1 MRFKNIGIVI
11 VFCAG
16 FASASRVAIASDRP
30 FWPKDFR
37 ESPVQPK
44 SVYHPG
50 SLFSAPSWP
59 SSVRRVVVLPVA
71 CGLTDL
77 PADYFSAHDSIW
89 RSALQA
95 SHRAEFVFL
104 PRTEL
109 ARLIGKTSFSTSE
122 NLPAYFWEKL
132 VAHTGADAVV
142 FLEVTQFSPY
152 GTIEIGFRAR
162 ITEIHSRVTIWAAE
176 DVIQFDAVSVSQVLK
191 DGLNRKDSRSPI
203 ASEVS
208 GVRLTPSRAVSYI
221 SLDLAQTLPPRIF

>member
-11 VFCAG
+11 VFLAG

-37 ESPVQPK
+37 ENSVQSK
-44 SVYHPG
+44 SVYRPG
-50 SLFSAPSWP
+50 SLFAAPSWP
-59 SSVRRVVVLPVA
+59 SYVRRVVVLPVA
-71 CGLTDL
+71 CGLSDL

-132 VAHTGADAVV
+132 AAHTGADAVA

-162 ITEIHSRVTIWAAE
+162 ITEIHSRVTIDEA
-176 DVIQFDAVSVSQVLK
+176 SVSQVLNDSLK
-191 DGLNRKDSRSPI
+191 RKDSRSPI

-208 GVRLTPSRAVSYI
+208 GVRLTPLKAVSYI
-221 SLDLAQTLPPRIF
+221 SSDLAQTLPPRIF

>member
-1 MRFKNIGIVI
+1 MSFNKIIL
-11 VFCAG
+11 VFG
-16 FASASRVAIASDRP
+16 LVLVLISGNRVAIASERA
-30 FWPKDFR
+30 FWPKDLK
-37 ESPVQPK
+37 ENPVQSK
-44 SVYHPG
+44 SVYRPG
-50 SLFSAPSWP
+50 SLFAAPSWP
-59 SSVRRVVVLPVA
+59 SFVRRVVVLPVA

-176 DVIQFDAVSVSQVLK
+176 DVIQFDEVSVSQVLK

-208 GVRLTPSRAVSYI
+208 GVRLTPSRAVGYI
-221 SLDLAQTLPPRIF
+221 ASDLAQTLPPRIF